1 VGCGKEH
8 FVKTAKALALLTVIG
23 SALLACDK
31 NPVGSDREKVD
42 RLFVN
47 PAFITLTV
55 NTEKK
60 VTGYPVNKYGEAT
73 FDNVNVAA
81 CDAKISVRQDSTRL
95 PVEPPTRVIARGVST
110 GSTCLTFSVSN
121 LVDTVKIVVN

>member
-1 VGCGKEH
+1 M
-8 FVKTAKALALLTVIG
+8 KTAKALALIPVVAAVLIA
-23 SALLACDK
+23 SCDSS
-31 NPVGSDREKVD
+31 PVSSDRETID

-81 CDAKISVRQDSTRL
+81 CDAKVSVRQDSTRL
-95 PVEPPTRVIARGVST
+95 PVEPPTLSLIH
-110 GSTCLTFSVSN
+110 
-121 LVDTVKIVVN
+121 I

>member
-1 VGCGKEH
+1 M
-8 FVKTAKALALLTVIG
+8 KTAKALALLSVVVV
-23 SALLACDK
+23 LLSCDS
-31 NPVGSDREKVD
+31 NPVSSDREKID

-81 CDAKISVRQDSTRL
+81 CDAKISVRPDSTRL
-95 PVEPPTRVIARGVST
+95 PVEPPTRVIARGAAT
-110 GSTCLTFSVSN
+110 GSTCLTFSAGG
-121 LVDTVKIVVN
+121 LVDTVKVVVN